1 MTTQT
6 KQRHLFTGL
15 AAAIALSS
23 LAITPALADS
33 RHNNGY
39 QQNYQHG
46 YQQSYKPSQ
55 PYNAQSSIKH
65 NKVKYS
71 KGNGRHKGSKHTT
84 KGNNGKQHYA
94 QVVAVDPILQSVS
107 YQVPQQQCWSE
118 RVAYQVPVKSHRSAT
133 PTLLGTI
140 IGAAIGSNLGKGNHS
155 DGRTAKTIA
164 GGLLGAS
171 IGRDY
176 SVRNQPQARTQYR
189 NEERCNTTY
198 QSRSEQQVTGYDVS
212 YRFRGETY
220 RTRMDYD
227 PGDTILVN
235 VQVRPV
241 I

>member
-1 MTTQT
+1 MTTIST
-6 KQRHLFTGL
+6 IISTTTIKPRYILTGL
-15 AAAIALSS
+15 AAAIALSGMM
-23 LAITPALADS
+23 ITPALADS
-33 RHNNGY
+33 RYNNGY
-39 QQNYQHG
+39 QSG
-46 YQQSYKPSQ
+46 YQSGHHYNGKSHSKYNKKYKQ
-55 PYNAQSSIKH
+55 GH
-65 NKVKYS
+65 
-71 KGNGRHKGSKHTT
+71 GRHKGSNHTG
-84 KGNNGKQHYA
+84 KGKGGKQHYA
-94 QVVAVDPILQSVS
+94 QVIAVDPILQSVS

-133 PTLLGTI
+133 PALLGTI
-140 IGAAIGSNLGKGNHS
+140 IGAAIGSNLGKGGHS

-176 SVRNQPQARTQYR
+176 SVRNQPQARTEYR

-198 QSRSEQQVTGYDVS
+198 QTRSEQQVSGYDVS